1 MDMNVFGKDNWNQ
14 SSLGDKKQALQN
26 LENHYAAQQGR
37 NPIILQ
43 FTKLDDAG
51 SFNPIS
57 NTLKIN
63 NEILVSGDSG
73 KRYQVID
80 TVIHEGRHAYQS
92 YAIEHPG
99 KHPNKIEEEKW
110 RENDLGYIKADPQNL
125 YKYRFQALERDAYD
139 YTTSEMGNIFK
150 AMPGEEGIY
159 IQYEQIM
166 EDYTKGFQLAA
177 ESALGKDYLQKIDA
191 EVAEKARM
199 LRELQNKDKNVA
211 RIINTPHPSST
222 KEEVATNAIT
232 YDKLKIE
239 SPWEIQSIYDLTI
252 TKTLNQ
258 HAKLEI
264 TALLTE
270 EGGKK
275 AGQQETPDDIVKL
288 YTEETSDGKTEKK
301 YLFKGRLNQVGI
313 HQDGGLYVLS
323 ATFLSHSSVLDS
335 QEKSRSFQDTS
346 LTYNDIVSK
355 IMADYSGK
363 SIELTADKTQINGP
377 LIQYQE
383 TDWQFI
389 KRIASYQEAV
399 IVPDV
404 TLDEIV
410 FSFGYPAGGVKTLP
424 ENINYKSGKDI
435 AAYNRDWTYNPDL
448 IANEYTYFEVESYQ
462 ELTIGDKVTFQ
473 GYELYVSAVTIRLKN
488 SILTFHAKLVRQMT
502 IRQNPIYN
510 EKIQGVSLEG
520 KVLALQNQEIKL
532 HLQIDQEQDEGTA
545 YWYPFVPPTTD
556 MMYLM
561 PQLNT
566 NASLYIP
573 GLKEQNAI
581 IKGNLRSNGG
591 TCERTGDPNT
601 RYLGTEYGQELKIA
615 PGGVYITAGLSN
627 LVANFDDNEGVKLSS
642 HKEMKLEAE
651 QEIIIKSQNTV
662 SLNGASQVL
671 IATPTAAIS
680 LENETHFRAAQTHID
695 CTDEAPLPEV
705 EQPEQKEEKAAEQ
718 KQENKQESSVNWAAL
733 AVGVAAGIAV
743 CIVAAP
749 YIAAGVAMAGLTT
762 GFAAAATGA
771 AFGAI
776 SAAVGT
782 IAGMSTVA
790 LQEGKTADLGEMV
803 EAAVKAAIVGAI
815 TGAIFGPLLAVAS
828 KWTPTWPYVGL
839 SGLGGAFSSG
849 LNDVLFNDGN
859 IDYKNMGLAT
869 ALGLFGGG
877 ITKPG
882 RAGAAAKN
890 VGSGKAR
897 YGERKI
903 SDKEYNELRQKT
915 PTKELQDKVNEGVQ
929 LPMDDPAL
937 PGKTITNRLEPD
949 HIVSYEKITRMDGF
963 EKLTPEQR
971 LKVIN
976 NQDNIEGLSRSANG
990 SKQDKSYEE
999 WTHYKKGKPDEI
1011 EVDPA
1016 FRKRMMEKEKDL
1028 EGKLQNQI
1036 DDFNKQNE

>member
-14 SSLGDKKQALQN
+14 ASLSDKKQALQN
-26 LENHYAAQQGR
+26 LENHYAAEQGR
-37 NPIILQ
+37 SPIILQ
-43 FTKLDDAG
+43 FTNLGNAGGFNAANNTTQIDNKL
-51 SFNPIS
+51 
-57 NTLKIN
+57 
-63 NEILVSGDSG
+63 LVNGDSF
-73 KRYQVID
+73 KRYLVVD
-80 TVIHEGRHAYQS
+80 TVIHEGRHAYQN
-92 YAIEHPG
+92 YAIQHPG
-99 KHPNKIEEEKW
+99 IHTNQDEEQKW
-110 RENDLGYIKADPQNL
+110 RENDLVYFDANTNDQ
-125 YKYRFQALERDAYD
+125 YKYRFQAQERDAYG
-139 YTTSEMGNIFK
+139 YTAGEMGRIFK
-150 AMPGEEGIY
+150 NIPGEEHIY
-159 IQYEQIM
+159 SQYEQIINKHDNRFAL
-166 EDYTKGFQLAA
+166 EA
-177 ESALGKDYLQKIDA
+177 EADLGKDYIQKIDA
-191 EVAEKARM
+191 EVAEKARR
-199 LRELQNKDKNVA
+199 LQELKNKGKNAA
-211 RIINTPHPSST
+211 RIATPLP
-222 KEEVATNAIT
+222 ATQEQAVVEAIT

-288 YTEETSDGKTEKK
+288 YTEETSDGKAEKK

-313 HQDGGLYVLS
+313 HQDGGLYILS

-335 QEKSRSFQDTS
+335 QEESRSFQDTS

-363 SIELTADKTQINGP
+363 SFELTADKTPINGP

-404 TLDEIV
+404 ILDEVV

-473 GYELYVSAVTIRLKN
+473 GDELYVSAVTIQLKN
-488 SILTFHAKLVRQMT
+488 SMLFFNAKLVRQMT
-502 IRQNPIYN
+502 IRQNPSYN

-591 TCERTGDPNT
+591 TCEKTGDPNT
-601 RYLGTEYGQELKIA
+601 RFLGTEYGQELKLA
-615 PGGVYITAGLSN
+615 PGGIYITAGLSN
-627 LVANFDDNEGVKLSS
+627 LVANFDDEEGVKLSS

-651 QEIIIKSQNTV
+651 QEVIIKSQNTV

-671 IATPTAAIS
+671 IATPMAGIS
-680 LENETHFRAAQTHID
+680 MENETHFTAVQTHID
-695 CTDEAPLPEV
+695 CTDEAPFPEV
-705 EQPEQKEEKAAEQ
+705 EQPEPEEQ
-718 KQENKQESSVNWAAL
+718 KPPSINQKGEEPGIDWGSLVNALLGVKVAQASPAELCPESGDQVSNKSWDNAKPFVTGAVDGAIGESIGSYYKDTLHTKTVPTRNIGTVIEGEMRSAAPLLKNISKVLGPMAICITAYDIYKDLDTYENQDAWKAVVVTVGAAG
-733 AVGVAAGIAV
+733 AGIIVGGVCVVVGV
-743 CIVAAP
+743 P
-749 YIAAGVAMAGLTT
+749 
-762 GFAAAATGA
+762 
-771 AFGAI
+771 AF
-776 SAAVGT
+776 AAVG
-782 IAGMSTVA
+782 IGGVAG
-790 LQEGKTADLGEMV
+790 
-803 EAAVKAAIVGAI
+803 
-815 TGAIFGPLLAVAS
+815 
-828 KWTPTWPYVGL
+828 WTLDQL
-839 SGLGGAFSSG
+839 SSW
-849 LNDVLFNDGN
+849 
-859 IDYKNMGLAT
+859 YKEN
-869 ALGLFGGG
+869 
-877 ITKPG
+877 
-882 RAGAAAKN
+882 N
-890 VGSGKAR
+890 
-897 YGERKI
+897 
-903 SDKEYNELRQKT
+903 
-915 PTKELQDKVNEGVQ
+915 
-929 LPMDDPAL
+929 
-937 PGKTITNRLEPD
+937 
-949 HIVSYEKITRMDGF
+949 
-963 EKLTPEQR
+963 
-971 LKVIN
+971 LK
-976 NQDNIEGLSRSANG
+976 
-990 SKQDKSYEE
+990 
-999 WTHYKKGKPDEI
+999 KK
-1011 EVDPA
+1011 
-1016 FRKRMMEKEKDL
+1016 
-1028 EGKLQNQI
+1028 
-1036 DDFNKQNE
+1036 